1 MHVGTAGTDPAGNDA
16 AGTEDILEVI
26 GRVYSL
32 VKSNIIYKFSSST
45 LMRMCT
51 HTQLTLITWQT
62 ACSIPPVDG
71 SVASNSATPS
81 FNKSFPMNIKVDDED
96 DGEGLRAMTTR

>member
-1 MHVGTAGTDPAGNDA
+1 MWELPVPIPPVTMQQALRTA
-16 AGTEDILEVI
+16 ILEVI

-51 HTQLTLITWQT
+51 HSTHTYH
-62 ACSIPPVDG
+62 
-71 SVASNSATPS
+71 VANRLHHDPHERSLNP
-81 FNKSFPMNIKVDDED
+81 
-96 DGEGLRAMTTR
+96 LQ